1 MALNDQRVSLFFRDT
16 SLRSIGSIFSSVLA
30 IIFLPLLGSLV
41 GPEILGKQ
49 QLILTFSLFL
59 SLLIGLKIDV
69 IIPLQKDKNLAL
81 NLLKSSFII
90 CTISLL
96 IALLIFFF
104 LKSFFQFPYSDQIII
119 CSIITGYV
127 LCFSLSSQQFLNA
140 RKRFFI
146 SGMSDTVQRL
156 TFIIFSLLCI
166 FFINNNELVIYSI
179 FAGLL
184 IKTIFNFLFFSKN
197 DFNFLSG
204 ANLEQPI
211 KTFKLN
217 IRSSIG
223 WTSSQII
230 MTLGGLV
237 PVIFIENLYGF
248 QQLGFYYLATTI
260 LFGPHSFLMR
270 SFGDVFFQ
278 RLGDRKNSLK
288 NLAKTW
294 RYSTIIIFIFAGI
307 FVLLV
312 NLIPNHIYEQFLSNQ
327 KYNWN
332 EFGLIFKT
340 LSILVIFSAITV
352 PFDRVPIAFGWDLYP
367 PIWNITRTVTL
378 IFIGLI
384 SMKQNLSF
392 TVFVYYQVI
401 ASSIFYIIDYFVVA
415 YLLNY
420 KKRIQG

>member
-1 MALNDQRVSLFFRDT
+1 M
-16 SLRSIGSIFSSVLA
+16 
-30 IIFLPLLGSLV
+30 
-41 GPEILGKQ
+41 
-49 QLILTFSLFL
+49 
-59 SLLIGLKIDV
+59 
-69 IIPLQKDKNLAL
+69 
-81 NLLKSSFII
+81 
-90 CTISLL
+90 
-96 IALLIFFF
+96 
-104 LKSFFQFPYSDQIII
+104 Y
-119 CSIITGYV
+119 YV
-127 LCFSLSSQQFLNA
+127 FLSSQQFLNA

-260 LFGPHSFLMR
+260 LFGPNSFLMR
-270 SFGDVFFQ
+270 SFGDVFSKI
-278 RLGDRKNSLK
+278 RDRKI
-288 NLAKTW
+288 
-294 RYSTIIIFIFAGI
+294 R
-307 FVLLV
+307 
-312 NLIPNHIYEQFLSNQ
+312 
-327 KYNWN
+327 
-332 EFGLIFKT
+332 
-340 LSILVIFSAITV
+340 
-352 PFDRVPIAFGWDLYP
+352 
-367 PIWNITRTVTL
+367 
-378 IFIGLI
+378 
-384 SMKQNLSF
+384 
-392 TVFVYYQVI
+392 
-401 ASSIFYIIDYFVVA
+401 
-415 YLLNY
+415 
-420 KKRIQG
+420 